1 MHSLGLSGQQ
11 PSVSAARRAWPARA
25 TPPVGSRSSSAAPAR
40 GSAGC
45 ACGGGC
51 PRCAVRGAQ
60 SEQATGGAATGAR
73 APAAAA
79 RLPSA
84 VVRAPLAVAR
94 APTALTSAPAPL
106 ALTDVSSR
114 GPIIQRQA
122 LPDAASGGG
131 SSSADDTAAAS
142 ESQAGTSGG
151 VPADSDEPWMQSCG
165 AGEINGQV
173 QMCCFRWPSDQN
185 DPCWR
190 VYVDADEACQTKR
203 PGDPRASEICTGIAN
218 FAMCRCLGA
227 PRCKCGGLV

>member
-1 MHSLGLSGQQ
+1 MHSLGLSDQRS
-11 PSVSAARRAWPARA
+11 SVSAARRAWLAHVAPR
-25 TPPVGSRSSSAAPAR
+25 VGHRSSSAAPAR

-51 PRCAVRGAQ
+51 PRCAARGAQ
-60 SEQATGGAATGAR
+60 SEQAARGAAAQAR

-79 RLPSA
+79 RVPSA
-84 VVRAPLAVAR
+84 VARMPSAVA
-94 APTALTSAPAPL
+94 AAPAPL
-106 ALTDVSSR
+106 ALTDVASR

-122 LPDAASGGG
+122 LPGAASGGG
-131 SSSADDTAAAS
+131 TSTDVEAAAAAENS
-142 ESQAGTSGG
+142 AGTSGG